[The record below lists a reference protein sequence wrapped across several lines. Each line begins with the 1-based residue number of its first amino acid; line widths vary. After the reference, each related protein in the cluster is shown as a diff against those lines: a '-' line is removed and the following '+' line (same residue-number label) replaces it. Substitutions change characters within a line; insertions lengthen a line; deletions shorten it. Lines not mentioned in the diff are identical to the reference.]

1 MCLYVYCTW
10 GRSDSKPE
18 PPQVQKSQNNAWFHQ
33 LLHPSCPFPYLFV
46 VLARYSYGTCMV
58 LVQFFVVLVGTR
70 SLTFAAEPIGWP
82 YEYRQIKAGAQLQP
96 RLSLAFA
103 SEPIGWQY
111 EYHQIEAGARSCGAA
126 SLAGACSRPS

>member
-1 MCLYVYCTW
+1 M
-10 GRSDSKPE
+10 E
-18 PPQVQKSQNNAWFHQ
+18 
-33 LLHPSCPFPYLFV
+33 
-46 VLARYSYGTCMV
+46 
-58 LVQFFVVLVGTR
+58 LVSVFVVLVGTR